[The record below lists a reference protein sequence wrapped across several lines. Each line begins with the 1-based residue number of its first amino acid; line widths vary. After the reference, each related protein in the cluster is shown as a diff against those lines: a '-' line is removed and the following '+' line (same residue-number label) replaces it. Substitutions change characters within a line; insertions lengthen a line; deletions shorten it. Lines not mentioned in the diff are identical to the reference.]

1 MARDLVKIA
10 QKQEQ
15 SFLIG
20 KHSALQK
27 PSEPKRY
34 YQIRKH
40 SKGVPSMQNLFILDQ
55 GSQVNP
61 TILPGVP
68 ISLRYKETF
77 RVLAENG
84 FTILTEFGEPIRI
97 E

>member
-20 KHSALQK
+20 KQSALQK
-27 PSEPKRY
+27 ASDPKPY
-34 YQIRKH
+34 YRIRKH
-40 SKGVPSMQNLFILDQ
+40 SRGVPSMQNQFLMDL
-55 GSQVNP
+55 GSQINP

-68 ISLRYKETF
+68 VSLRFRESF